1 MDYWSFPG
9 RSRET
14 QREPP
19 VRANFIGCPPE
30 DKSVDYSK
38 FDDET
43 LMRLITQRKS
53 EALGV
58 LYDRYGRL
66 VYSVSYQAT
75 SHAELA
81 EEVTQDTFL
90 RVWQSAASF
99 DPRQGRLVPWL
110 TRIARNRAID
120 HYRRQQARMEGHSDY
135 FEEMPNFDLSDDDQ
149 DVEAGVEA
157 SQQRR
162 VIRAA
167 LSQLPEE
174 QRSVL
179 ALAYFRGLT
188 HEQIASQLNQPL
200 GTVKTRLR
208 LGMQKLRRSLQAG
221 EIQELD

>member
-1 MDYWSFPG
+1 M
-9 RSRET
+9 
-14 QREPP
+14 
-19 VRANFIGCPPE
+19 
-30 DKSVDYSK
+30 DYSK
-38 FDDET
+38 FDDDT
-43 LMRLITQRKS
+43 LIRLIVQHRS

-58 LYDRYGRL
+58 LYDRYARL

-90 RVWQSAASF
+90 RVWQSAASY
-99 DPRQGRLVPWL
+99 DPRQGRLIPWI

-120 HYRRQQARMEGHSDY
+120 LYRRQQARTEGHSEY

-162 VIRAA
+162 MIRAA
-167 LSQLPEE
+167 LRQLPDE

-188 HEQIASQLNQPL
+188 HEQIANHLNEPL

-221 EIQELD
+221 EAGEIQN

>member
-1 MDYWSFPG
+1 M
-9 RSRET
+9 
-14 QREPP
+14 
-19 VRANFIGCPPE
+19 
-30 DKSVDYSK
+30 DYSK
-38 FDDET
+38 FDDDT
-43 LMRLITQRKS
+43 LMRLIAQHRS

-90 RVWQSAASF
+90 RVWQSAARF

-120 HYRRQQARMEGHSDY
+120 HYRRQQARLEGHSDY
-135 FEEMPNFDLSDDDQ
+135 LEEMPMFDLSDDDQ

-162 VIRAA
+162 VIREA
-167 LSQLPEE
+167 LRQLPEE